1 MFNSSITTTVFLIQK
16 NGKAVRKIPDT
27 SGLVTTTS

>member
-1 MFNSSITTTVFLIQK
+1 MFNSSITTTVFLIQE
-16 NGKAVRKIPDT
+16 NGKGVSKIPDT